1 MAKLSME
8 QALAVNEVQQLINDW
23 AYELDENQGLEIANL
38 LTEDCIYS
46 VRGAPVKGSAAIVQ
60 FYKGRFETLSSQ
72 GAGVP
77 TQRHTIS
84 NLRVGFRSADE
95 VSITFTLLFF
105 TTAGSGNGLSQTA
118 PAAVADVR
126 MDCQRGSDGEWRIAK
141 FDSNQTFRR
150 EHYVKTPTD
159 R

>member
-1 MAKLSME
+1 MAKLSMD
-8 QALAVNEVQQLINDW
+8 QAVAVCEVQQLINDW
-23 AYELDENQGLEIANL
+23 AHELDVNNGLHIAQL

-46 VRGAPVKGSAAIVQ
+46 VRGAPVIGRAAVAQ
-60 FYKGRFETLSSQ
+60 FYKGRLETLSAQAS
-72 GAGVP
+72 GVP

-84 NLRVGFRSADE
+84 NLRAGFLGADK

-105 TTAGSGNGLSQTA
+105 TTAGHVDGLSHTE

-126 MDCQRGSDGEWRIAK
+126 MDCQRGGDGEWRIAK

-150 EHYVKTPTD
+150 DPVIKKPDE

>member
-1 MAKLSME
+1 MAKLNMD

-23 AYELDENQGLEIANL
+23 AYELDVNQGLEIANL

-46 VRGAPVKGSAAIVQ
+46 VRGAPVNGRAAVVQ
-60 FYKGRFETLSSQ
+60 FYKGRLETLSAQ
-72 GAGVP
+72 AAGVP

-84 NLRVGFRSADE
+84 NLRIGFRSAVE

-105 TTAGSGNGLSQTA
+105 TTVGSANGLSETA

-150 EHYVKTPTD
+150 EPPPKRPDD